1 MIKKIYPLP
10 GRFRDEMRE
19 LVLDALP
26 EILDR
31 FFSGEILWSPA
42 GFAKVRGGLLVY
54 SDGFY
59 ADLPA
64 SEHGSLL
71 ALLARERGESNVASA
86 LLDILAFIA
95 RDIGDEFAAALL
107 AELDRLDHARRSLP
121 VAPIVERYQRNGR
134 RYAVV
139 RCPFCGRSH
148 VHGDDYGARGAHCI
162 SPVNSGEYCIDEAP
176 K

>member
-1 MIKKIYPLP
+1 MKKIYPLP
-10 GRFRDEMRE
+10 SRFRDELRE
-19 LVLDALP
+19 FVLDALP

-31 FFSGEILWSPA
+31 YFGDEIIWSPA
-42 GFAKVRGGLLVY
+42 GFAKVRRGLFVY
-54 SDGFY
+54 ADGFF
-59 ADLPA
+59 ADCAA

-71 ALLARERGESNVASA
+71 ALLARERGESNVSPA
-86 LLDILAFIA
+86 LLDVLDFIA
-95 RDIGDEFAAALL
+95 RECGDEFAAGLL
-107 AELDRLDHARRSLP
+107 SELSRLDHARRSLP

-162 SPVNSGEYCIDEAP
+162 SPVNSGEYCIDEAS

>member
-1 MIKKIYPLP
+1 MKKIYPLP
-10 GRFRDEMRE
+10 SRFRDEMRE
-19 LVLDALP
+19 LMLDALP

-71 ALLARERGESNVASA
+71 ALLARERGETNVGPA
-86 LLDILAFIA
+86 LLDVLAFIA
-95 RDIGDEFAAALL
+95 RELDDEFAGGLL
-107 AELDRLDHARRSLP
+107 AELDRLDHARRTLP
-121 VAPIVERYQRNGR
+121 VAPIVRRYSENGR

-139 RCPFCGRSH
+139 RCPFCKRLHS
-148 VHGDDYGARGAHCI
+148 HGDDFGPRGSHC
-162 SPVNSGEYCIDEAP
+162 SEPVEGGTYCVDEVA